1 MRMKVGQDSRGKD
14 FGKLSKKQDHN
25 GSYKCAGT
33 KSKIKQKTNFV
44 SITSSCMKTHKMGE
58 NSKEVISY

>member
-14 FGKLSKKQDHN
+14 FGKSSKKRDHN
-25 GSYKCAGT
+25 GSNKSAGT
-33 KSKIKQKTNFV
+33 KSTIKQKTNFV

-58 NSKEVISY
+58 NSREVILY